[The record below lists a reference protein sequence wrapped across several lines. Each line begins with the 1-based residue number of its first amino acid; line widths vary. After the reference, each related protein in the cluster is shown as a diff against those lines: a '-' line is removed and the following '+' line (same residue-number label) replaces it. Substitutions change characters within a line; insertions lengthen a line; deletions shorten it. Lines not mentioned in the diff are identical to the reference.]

1 MSNVVDMIYVEV
13 PNTTAIIEGKR
24 GTVTSIHYSPID
36 HSVDGAF
43 VGWDDGGTAYVTT
56 GRHAGSERTDGHW
69 THREV
74 ESVRE
79 IDRDEFDA
87 LSGLSA
93 IRTQLGWR
101 A

>member
-1 MSNVVDMIYVEV
+1 MTAETIYVEGSGT
-13 PNTTAIIEGKR
+13 NCIIGGRR
-24 GTVTSIHYSPID
+24 GVITSLHYSPID

-43 VGWDDGGTAYVTT
+43 VGWDEGGTAYVTT
-56 GRHAGSERTDGHW
+56 GRHAGTERMGGHW
-69 THREV
+69 THREI

-87 LSGLSA
+87 LSGLAS

-101 A
+101 G